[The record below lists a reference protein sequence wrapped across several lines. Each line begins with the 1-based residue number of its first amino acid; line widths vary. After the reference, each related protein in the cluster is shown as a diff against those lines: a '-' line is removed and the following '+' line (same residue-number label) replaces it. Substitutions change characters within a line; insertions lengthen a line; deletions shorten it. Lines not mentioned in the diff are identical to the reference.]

1 MFKFSKM
8 FLFFLIIVILI
19 IVAIF
24 YFFVGTALVPTKIT
38 WGVDFSQMHAESLGL
53 NWKELYL
60 SIIDDLG
67 VQNIKLHTQWDWVEG
82 KRGEYYFK
90 DIDWQI
96 KTAEERGV
104 KIIYVVGMKTG
115 RWPECHIPEW
125 AQELSKEEQQA
136 EILKYIEVVVNR
148 YKDSKAI
155 LYWQVENEPLF
166 RFGKCPWRD
175 KKFLEKE
182 IELVKKLDPSRE
194 IIVSDSG
201 EQSLWLG
208 VAKRGDIVGI
218 TMYRKVWV
226 RVGSKIGFYFDMFIP
241 PVHYWRK
248 SQIINK
254 FFGKKV
260 LCIELQA
267 EPWTPKL
274 LYDAQLKEQERTMNL
289 EIFKQNV
296 EYAKKTG
303 LDTFYFWGVEWWYQM
318 KEKHNRP
325 EIWNEAKSL
334 FID

>member
-1 MFKFSKM
+1 MLKFTKI
-8 FLFFLIIVILI
+8 FLLLTAILVIVL
-19 IVAIF
+19 VC
-24 YFFVGTALVPTKIT
+24 YFFVGTAPVPEKIT

-53 NWKELYL
+53 NWKELYS
-60 SIIDDLG
+60 SIVGDLG
-67 VQNIKLHTQWDWVEG
+67 AKNIKLHTQWDWVEG
-82 KRGEYYFK
+82 KKEEYYFK

-96 KTAEERGV
+96 KTAEERDA

-125 AQELSKEEQQA
+125 AQDLSREEQQA

-148 YKDSKAI
+148 YKESEAV

-166 RFGKCPWRD
+166 YFGKCPWRD
-175 KKFLEKE
+175 KDFLEKE

-201 EQSLWLG
+201 EQSLWFG

-218 TMYRKVWV
+218 TMYRKVW
-226 RVGSKIGFYFDMFIP
+226 SKVTNKFGFYSNIFLP

-248 SQIINK
+248 AQLIDR

-274 LYDAQLKEQERTMNL
+274 LYDAQLKEQEKTMNL
-289 EIFKQNV
+289 EIFKKNI

-325 EIWNEAKSL
+325 EIWNEAKKVFSN
-334 FID
+334 